1 MSNQGEKKQP
11 ETIELTLRRET
22 AVWLRELLSRIQI
35 QGTPDGARQ
44 VIARVDEI
52 TEQLPEGGS
61 DQA

>member
-1 MSNQGEKKQP
+1 MSKEKI
-11 ETIELTLRRET
+11 EAIELKLKPET
-22 AVWLRELLSRIQI
+22 AVWLRDLLSRIQI

-52 TEQLPEGGS
+52 TEQLPEGNS

>member
-1 MSNQGEKKQP
+1 MGDKVSKEIVR
-11 ETIELTLRRET
+11 IEIERET
-22 AVWLRELLSRIQI
+22 AVWLRDLLGRIQI